1 MCPPAGAGLA
11 AQDAD
16 IARAVA
22 QQRERLLGDRGE
34 DQLALRA
41 LRQNLAGVRV
51 DDLGDEMVL
60 VDVHAGLCAALI
72 GHARAGQLSQTVDII
87 GLDAEALLDIL
98 PHLLAPGLRA
108 EDTGLQM
115 DLVLQ
120 PALVDGFCQ
129 IRCVGRRAAE
139 DRRAEILHELQLPV
153 GIAGGHGERQAAELL
168 AAAVEAEAAGEQAV
182 AVGDLADVFRSCA
195 RGRQR
200 SCAAVVPE
208 VDILLGVEGDDAL
221 AGRAGG
227 GVDADTFFQRL
238 RKQTEGVCIPQIRLA
253 QKRELVQIVAAVDI
267 LRRDALFLHLRA
279 VVGDLVPDVPD
290 LPDQTLILPGLD
302 LLLTRTFDFFLI
314 IPFHGFSL

>member
-1 MCPPAGAGLA
+1 M
-11 AQDAD
+11 D
-16 IARAVA
+16 
-22 QQRERLLGDRGE
+22 RLG
-34 DQLALRA
+34 
-41 LRQNLAGVRV
+41 
-51 DDLGDEMVL
+51 
-60 VDVHAGLCAALI
+60 
-72 GHARAGQLSQTVDII
+72 
-87 GLDAEALLDIL
+87 
-98 PHLLAPGLRA
+98 
-108 EDTGLQM
+108 
-115 DLVLQ
+115 
-120 PALVDGFCQ
+120 Q
-129 IRCVGRRAAE
+129 IRCIGRCAAQNG
-139 DRRAEILHELQLPV
+139 RAEILHELQLPIRV
-153 GIAGGHGERQAAELL
+153 AGGHRQRQAAELL

-253 QKRELVQIVAAVDI
+253 QKRELIQIVAAVDI

-290 LPDQTLILPGLD
+290 LTDQTLILPGLD
-302 LLLTRTFDFFLI
+302 LFLTRTFDFFLI